1 MNDLSGRV
9 VLLFGAGASGPGWSN
24 GKASAVAYAR
34 AGAKVACVDQ
44 HLERAQETVD
54 AIAKENG
61 EAIALAADVSV
72 NAQVAAAVQATVA
85 KWDRLDVLHNNVG
98 ISLFGGPVDLSEADW
113 DRSLD
118 VNLKSVFL
126 ACKHAL
132 PIMERQGRGVITNI
146 SSILS
151 QRVSWYDQIAYYA
164 SKAAVDHFT
173 RAIAVKYARKGI
185 RANAILPGLM
195 NTPLLY
201 QNPSIVGAHGGVV
214 FMTQQRDET
223 SPTGKQGTAWDVA
236 NAAVFLASDDAAY
249 INGVLLPIDG
259 GLINLQATTPAGNW
273 GQIPI
278 SRVVG

>member
-1 MNDLSGRV
+1 MNDLQQPGRAALAGRV
-9 VLLFGAGASGPGWSN
+9 VLVFGAGASGPGWSN

-34 AGAKVACVDQ
+34 AGAKVACVDAQ
-44 HLERAQETVD
+44 ADRAKETADFITSEGHD
-54 AIAKENG
+54 AIA
-61 EAIALAADVSV
+61 LTADVSANV
-72 NAQVAAAVQATVA
+72 EVELAVKTTAG
-85 KWDRLDVLHNNVG
+85 KWGQLDVLHNNVG

-132 PIMERQGRGVITNI
+132 PIMDGQGRGVITNI

-173 RAIAVKYARKGI
+173 RAVAVKYARKGI
-185 RANAILPGLM
+185 RCNAILPGLM

-214 FMTQQRDET
+214 FMTKQRDEA
-223 SPTGKQGTAWDVA
+223 SPTGKQGCAWDVA

-259 GLINLQATTPAGNW
+259 GLLNLQATAG
-273 GQIPI
+273 QPKQ
-278 SRVVG
+278 